1 MMCRACVNQ
10 AAIVFSI
17 RDALDSLML
26 IILLSVVIFVFIFIL
41 LSHLD
46 PFQTS
51 GTELLFTFS
60 WVVFTIHLHKRE
72 SLFKLP
78 EIGILCFVSVLI
90 CSVSFIPR
98 CLATVK
104 IMGN

>member
-1 MMCRACVNQ
+1 MTCGACITQ
-10 AAIVFSI
+10 DAIVFSI

-26 IILLSVVIFVFIFIL
+26 IVLLSVVIFVFIFIL

-46 PFQTS
+46 PFQIS
-51 GTELLFTFS
+51 DTELLFTFS
-60 WVVFTIHLHKRE
+60 WVVFTIHLHK
-72 SLFKLP
+72 
-78 EIGILCFVSVLI
+78 IDILCFVSALI